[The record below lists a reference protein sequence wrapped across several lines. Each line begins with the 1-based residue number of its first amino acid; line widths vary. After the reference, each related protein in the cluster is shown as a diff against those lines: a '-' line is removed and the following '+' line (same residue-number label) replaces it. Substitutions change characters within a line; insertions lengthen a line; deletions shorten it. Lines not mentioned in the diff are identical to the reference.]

1 MAGNADRGHMAGS
14 IALLNRW
21 ICHLRNTDRILRRQ
35 SSFKLWFI
43 LLFAVGMEIGL
54 FMLFMDAFRYLK
66 TMGPMG
72 AMVVGRLFSLFFL
85 AMGMMLVFSG
95 VVTSYATMFRSR
107 EIPFLLTGP
116 FKMRQIV
123 LYKFIESTLM
133 SSWAFGFIVIP
144 FLWAYALHES
154 LSWRFAVWAM
164 LFSVPFLVICS
175 GVGSL
180 LTILAVRWFPAKR
193 LWRNVLVVSAIITV
207 IMLFWSGARDVS
219 QVTTGAERLDL
230 SRLVPGLRL
239 ASNRLLPNWWVSE
252 GMVMMERGP
261 QQRAVMLLLLSL
273 SWALLLGM
281 LVVDAGA
288 GFFYQGWL
296 RVAEGP
302 RSIGRRPLM
311 ALWLEK
317 TLVFISP
324 GVRAMVMKDL
334 RTFLRDPMQWSQALI
349 FFGLL
354 ALYFSNLRM
363 FRYHMRSDEWR
374 TVITFLNVFS
384 VSAVMCSL
392 GSRFIYPQLSLEG
405 QGFWIIGLSPLTKRQ
420 LIVTKFSVA
429 ATGMVFT
436 AAALGLLSTNML
448 GIDEFTRFF
457 VVLLSIT
464 IALGVCG
471 LSTGLGAVFI
481 DLEQQNPSAIVS
493 GFGGT
498 LNLVLNL
505 IFMLLAI
512 FPLAVFVRRATD
524 GGAQPRILA
533 TASVLPFIWLL
544 LLLLLSVLV
553 PLLLGAR
560 SLAQRD
566 Y

>member
-1 MAGNADRGHMAGS
+1 MAGS
-14 IALLNRW
+14 RALLNRW
-21 ICHLRNTDRILRRQ
+21 KWHLRNTDRILRRQ
-35 SSFKLWFI
+35 SAFKLWFI
-43 LLFAVGMEIGL
+43 LLFAVGMEVGL
-54 FMLFMDAFRYLK
+54 FLLFMDAFRYLK

-72 AMVVGRLFSLFFL
+72 AMVIGRLFSLFFL

-95 VVTSYATMFRSR
+95 VVTSYATLFRSR

-116 FKMRQIV
+116 FRIRQIV
-123 LYKFIESTLM
+123 LYKFVESTLM

-154 LSWRFAVWAM
+154 LSWRFALWAM
-164 LFSVPFLVICS
+164 LFSVPFLVLCS
-175 GVGSL
+175 GIGTLV
-180 LTILAVRWFPAKR
+180 TVLAVRCFPSGR
-193 LWRNVLVVSAIITV
+193 IWRKALVAGIIAGV
-207 IMLFWSGARDVS
+207 ILMFWSGAREVS
-219 QVTTGAERLDL
+219 QVTGTERLDL

-239 ASNRLLPNWWVSE
+239 ASNSLLPNWWVSE
-252 GMVMMERGP
+252 GMVMMERGVP
-261 QQRAVMLLLLSL
+261 RRALMLGLLTY

-288 GFFYQGWL
+288 GCFYQGWL
-296 RVAEGP
+296 RVSEGP
-302 RSIGRRPLM
+302 RSIGRSPLL

-317 TLVFISP
+317 ALACISP
-324 GVRAMVMKDL
+324 GIRAMVMKDL

-363 FRYHMRSDEWR
+363 FRYHVRSDEWR
-374 TVITFLNVFS
+374 IVITFLNVFS

-405 QGFWIIGLSPLTKRQ
+405 QGFWILGLSPLTKRQ
-420 LIVTKFSVA
+420 LIITKFTVA
-429 ATGMVFT
+429 AAGMVVT
-436 AAALGLLSTNML
+436 AAALGLLSTRML
-448 GIDEFTRFF
+448 DVDGYTRFI
-457 VVLLSIT
+457 VVMLSMT

-512 FPLAVFVRRATD
+512 FPMAVFVRRAAD
-524 GGAQPRILA
+524 GGTEPQVFTVA
-533 TASVLPFIWLL
+533 TFAALGWLL
-544 LLLLLSVLV
+544 LLLLLTVLV

-560 SLAQRD
+560 SLARRD